1 MSRLAVALLIFAV
14 ALPASAQRGA
24 PYEGRRGGPLMID
37 MSDGEPIS
45 FYLEISRELGLTDPQ
60 KTRLMDMRRRLRQQ
74 NAPYMEKLDSLRAL
88 AGLELGERGGL
99 SAEDREALQRFRA
112 WSRPVIDSIRINN
125 DVARAEVRAMLD
137 QSQRAVADSITKEAS
152 TRRPVRRERPYG
164 APFRT
169 APRV

>member
-1 MSRLAVALLIFAV
+1 MSRLAVAVLIFAV

-45 FYLEISRELGLTDPQ
+45 FYLEISRELGLTEPQ
-60 KTRLMDMRRRLRQQ
+60 KTRLMEMRRRLRQQ

-99 SAEDREALQRFRA
+99 SAEDREALQRFRT

-137 QSQRAVADSITKEAS
+137 QSQRAVADSITKDVN
-152 TRRPVRRERPYG
+152 TRRPAQRGRPPG
-164 APFRT
+164 ALWMT
-169 APRV
+169 SPRM